1 MKKFILSEE
10 IMLKFKFWFKQFFI
24 LFLFVILTLALILI
38 FLRNQVNDTIKFDI
52 ERKGT
57 TLIKV
62 IGEEIKNED
71 LIFLNERLQK
81 YMLDSDLSG
90 ILIKDSGDKHL
101 IELGSVEEL
110 KNLAYSN
117 KIIDLKPRKLFVF
130 THKERRTTRRYL

>member
-1 MKKFILSEE
+1 
-10 IMLKFKFWFKQFFI
+10 MLKFKFWFKQFFI